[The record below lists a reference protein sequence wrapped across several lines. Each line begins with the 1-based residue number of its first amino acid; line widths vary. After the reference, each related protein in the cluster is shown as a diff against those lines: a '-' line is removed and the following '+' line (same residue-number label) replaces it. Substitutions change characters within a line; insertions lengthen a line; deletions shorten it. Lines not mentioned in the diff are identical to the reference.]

1 MKFQPI
7 SKGIQQLQKIQK
19 ISLHLKTWNNIS
31 FVFYCFLVG
40 LIFGNFSYK
49 GTQKYYELGGGQGC
63 YFAKTFQTYII
74 IEGRGQPKSL
84 HVHTRGKKVRKPVL
98 RYECTLWKTPRCI
111 IKLTHQFL
119 MLPFST
125 PVEKGCIGKKWVN
138 PFFSNVSSQYSTK
151 LLENLKIFCKN

>member
-1 MKFQPI
+1 MKFQPL

-40 LIFGNFSYK
+40 LIFGNF
-49 GTQKYYELGGGQGC
+49 LVGGGEGC
-63 YFAKTFQTYII
+63 YFAKTFRTYII

-98 RYECTLWKTPRCI
+98 RYECTLWKTPPCN
-111 IKLTHQFL
+111 IKLTHQFP

-125 PVEKGCIGKKWVN
+125 PI
-138 PFFSNVSSQYSTK
+138 FFQCFLSILYEVIRKPYDF
-151 LLENLKIFCKN
+151 LKN